1 MSYFI
6 QQRYAPRQLGRLRRR
21 GMGVAPAGGT
31 TSSGPPLFTSRTW
44 FGPAPIAPISP
55 ITGVPVG
62 SGPIF
67 RAPYSIVG
75 SGAAPVTTPVT
86 TTTATGTTSGAPAA
100 QGSSPVPVGYSTN
113 QIYVAPDG
121 TWWEYSPS
129 QSAWVNV
136 SAAPAAVSTAL
147 QTAAPLTTSGIVPV
161 PVGQST
167 AAPYIAED
175 GSIWVWNAS
184 SGTWQEVYGANATL
198 AAAYATGQTEIA
210 SDGSVWTYSSSTGQW
225 TQISGPN
232 SALASASAPAP
243 PTTATPTVAV
253 SDYQSVLNWLQT
265 STLIP
270 SVPNWIVALGAAVLL
285 YKVSQPSGKK

>member
-21 GMGVAPAGGT
+21 GMGAFGLPIQIVGGRQAG
-31 TSSGPPLFTSRTW
+31 SNVFTS
-44 FGPAPIAPISP
+44 FPIGPHTPPQPIGPFQEP
-55 ITGVPVG
+55 ITYNPN
-62 SGPIF
+62 P
-67 RAPYSIVG
+67 
-75 SGAAPVTTPVT
+75 APVTTPVT
-86 TTTATGTTSGAPAA
+86 TTTATGTTSGAPAT